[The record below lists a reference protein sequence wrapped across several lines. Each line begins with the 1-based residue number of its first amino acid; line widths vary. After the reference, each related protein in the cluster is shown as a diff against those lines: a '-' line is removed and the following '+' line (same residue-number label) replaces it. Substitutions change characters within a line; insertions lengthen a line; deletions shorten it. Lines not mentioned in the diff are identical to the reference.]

1 VSNHLRLNFDLV
13 ELLSRVDTNNATNHL
28 GDYNHVSEMCLD
40 EVGLLIWLSLLL
52 CLAQLLDQTH
62 RRAFETTVEPTA
74 SAGVDNIT
82 ELIGGEVQESVVR
95 EYRVSLCSP
104 LNSSRLVFG
113 CMWMYVEEVVL
124 VKVDAA
130 IGKLSEGSLLLD
142 LGGLNGVLINQN
154 C

>member
-62 RRAFETTVEPTA
+62 RLAFETTVEPTA